1 MDSVGR
7 PTTPQAQRLFLRAVA
22 QAALLPLVVGPFLF
36 IPAGRVAWPM
46 GWAALG
52 VFVAGTLALSL
63 VAAGRHPGLAE
74 ERLKPGAGAKRW
86 DRVLTSVANALLIAG
101 VLPVSGLDHR
111 FGWSPQLANVVSGS
125 GLGLFALGYVAIAWA
140 MAANPFFS
148 ALVRIQAD
156 RGHAVAT
163 AGPYRYVR
171 HPGYLAM
178 IVQMLAVPVALGS
191 LFAYIP
197 AILALSVYVGRT
209 ALEDRTL
216 RNELTGYGEY
226 AARVRY
232 RLLPG
237 IW

>member
-1 MDSVGR
+1 
-7 PTTPQAQRLFLRAVA
+7 
-22 QAALLPLVVGPFLF
+22 
-36 IPAGRVAWPM
+36 M
-46 GWAALG
+46 GWAVLG
-52 VFVAGTLALSL
+52 TFVAGMLALSL
-63 VAAGRHPGLAE
+63 FAAGRHPRLAE
-74 ERLKPGAGAKRW
+74 ERLKPGAGAKSW
-86 DRVLTSVANALLIAG
+86 DRVLTSVANVLLIAG

-111 FGWSPQLANVVSGS
+111 LGWSPGLAAVVSGS
-125 GLGLFALGYVAIAWA
+125 GLGLFALGFAATAWA

-156 RGHAVAT
+156 RGHRVAAT
-163 AGPYRYVR
+163 GPYQTVR

-178 IVQMLAVPVALGS
+178 IVQFLAVPVALGS

-197 AILALSVYVGRT
+197 AILAAGIYVVRT

-216 RNELTGYGEY
+216 RKELTGYGEY

-232 RLLPG
+232 RLLPW